1 MVGKYELVSTL
12 ATVFVAAACVPQ
24 EEVQVQES
32 IAESVVKATA
42 VLHPTAGNEASVTVV
57 FTATD
62 SGIMIT
68 GEFEGLSPGEHGF
81 HIHEWGNCTAP
92 DGTSAG
98 GHFNPTGMPHG
109 APDDVERHVGDL
121 GNLTADE
128 QGSAQY
134 DRTDTVIAFE
144 GERSIIGRGVIVH
157 GVADDF
163 VTQPT
168 GAAGP
173 RVACGVIGIAQAS
186 GGM

>member
-1 MVGKYELVSTL
+1 MIGRYHLINTL
-12 ATVFVAAACVPQ
+12 TTVFVAAACVPQ
-24 EEVQVQES
+24 EQEQVQES
-32 IAESVVKATA
+32 IGESVVEATA
-42 VLHPTAGNEASVTVV
+42 VLHPTAGSEARCTVV
-57 FTATD
+57 FTTTD
-62 SGIMIT
+62 SGIRIT
-68 GEFEGLSPGEHGF
+68 GHFEGLSPGEHGF
-81 HIHEWGNCTAP
+81 HIHEWGDCTAH

-134 DRTDTVIAFE
+134 DRTDTVVAFE
-144 GERSIIGRGVIVH
+144 GERSIVGRGVIVH
-157 GVADDF
+157 GGADDF

-168 GAAGP
+168 GAAGS
-173 RVACGVIGIAQAS
+173 RVACGVIGVAQPN